1 MGSDLVFKYS
11 KLEAFYPD
19 YFKKELIKDAIGSV
33 ETKESDPRKDTNRI
47 LEMVDDG
54 ILDAADVVMMCLKY
68 MSEDEVAD
76 MTRANDLFP
85 EEDEE

>member
-1 MGSDLVFKYS
+1 MGSDLTFKYGD
-11 KLEAFYPD
+11 LEAFYPG
-19 YFKKELIKDAIGSV
+19 YFKKEIKDAIGSV
-33 ETKESDPRKDTNRI
+33 EVKEYDSRKDTNRI

-76 MTRANDLFP
+76 MARANDLFP